1 MAVRSR
7 ALALV
12 MSLAM
17 SLAMV
22 SAAAPTRADKPS
34 PSEAQKAE
42 ARARYERGLKLYEQ
56 GAFDAA
62 LVEMRRAYELSPSY
76 KILYNLGLI
85 HRQLNDHAA
94 ALEAFR
100 EYLAEGG
107 KKLDPK
113 RRAEVE
119 KAVKELEPLV
129 ATVTI
134 EVDVVGAEITIDDA
148 VVGTSPL
155 AHPVLVNAGKR
166 KIAAKLAGKPAATRV
181 LTMAGS
187 DTVTVK
193 LELSESKT
201 SPPPTAT
208 TTTATTSSETPPP
221 KRDIPWVAWGV
232 TGALAAGAA
241 ITGVI
246 ALSSSSSLRDQRDT
260 PNVSR
265 DDLDAASSRTK
276 TWAVVTDVLLV
287 GTVVS
292 AGVSTWL
299 TFRTPPARDTAVTST
314 GGGWPTTVR
323 VGVGPT
329 GFAVAGSF

>member
-7 ALALV
+7 AVAVVVSVAMLA
-12 MSLAM
+12 
-17 SLAMV
+17 
-22 SAAAPTRADKPS
+22 AAAPTRADKPP

-42 ARARYERGLKLYEQ
+42 ARARYERGLKLYDQ

-62 LVEMRRAYELSPSY
+62 LVEMRRAYELSPSF

-107 KKLDPK
+107 KKVDAK
-113 RRAEVE
+113 RHAEVD
-119 KAVKELEPLV
+119 KAIKELEPLV

-134 EVDVVGAEITIDDA
+134 EVDVAGAEITIDDA

-155 AHPVLVNAGKR
+155 ARPVLVNAGKR
-166 KIAAKLAGKPAATRV
+166 KITAKVPGKPAVTRV
-181 LTMAGS
+181 MTMAGS

-193 LELSESKT
+193 LELAESKT
-201 SPPPTAT
+201 PPSTST
-208 TTTATTSSETPPP
+208 TTTTVTAPAAPPP
-221 KRDIPWVAWGV
+221 KREIPWVAWGV
-232 TGALAAGAA
+232 TGAFAAGAA

-246 ALSSSSSLRDQRDT
+246 TLSSSASLREQRDT

-265 DDLDAASSRTK
+265 DDLDAASSRTR
-276 TWAVVTDVLLV
+276 TWAVITDVLLV

-299 TFRTPPARDTAVTST
+299 TFRAPPAKDTAAASVS
-314 GGGWPTTVR
+314 

-329 GFAVAGSF
+329 GFALAGSF